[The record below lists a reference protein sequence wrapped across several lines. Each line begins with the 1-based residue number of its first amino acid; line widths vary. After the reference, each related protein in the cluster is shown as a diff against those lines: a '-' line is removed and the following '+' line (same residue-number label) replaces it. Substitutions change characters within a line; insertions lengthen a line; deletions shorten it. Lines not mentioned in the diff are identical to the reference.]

1 MKGEIEPG
9 KPGLVQLRFQITSVV
24 RPLWS
29 VNKIL
34 DWQTDPDSE
43 VMLKKREVFLRHS
56 SGSILVKAKRWGGVY
71 VSSMPC
77 KLNAPCSV
85 LRACCAVLSTL
96 CSVLCTRCSFLI
108 SSAELSSVRR
118 SSAQIRSVQD
128 DDTFIT

>member
-43 VMLKKREVFLRHS
+43 VMLKKHEVFLRHS
-56 SGSILVKAKRWGGVY
+56 NGSILVKAKRWGGLY

-85 LRACCAVLSTL
+85 LRSPCLLRSAQH
-96 CSVLCTRCSFLI
+96 SVLGALYSVL
-108 SSAELSSVRR
+108 LSH
-118 SSAQIRSVQD
+118 
-128 DDTFIT
+128 

>member
-29 VNKIL
+29 VNKML

-43 VMLKKREVFLRHS
+43 VMLKKHEVFLRHCN
-56 SGSILVKAKRWGGVY
+56 GSILVNAKRWGGLY

-77 KLNAPCSV
+77 ELNAPCSV
-85 LRACCAVLSTL
+85 LRSPCLLRSAQH
-96 CSVLCTRCSFLI
+96 SVLGARYSVL
-108 SSAELSSVRR
+108 LSH
-118 SSAQIRSVQD
+118 
-128 DDTFIT
+128 